1 MSRSFPR
8 LSPVGDKRTPAT
20 TPLLPAS
27 NSATGSPG
35 DCCGPKKLMITC
47 TCAEHY
53 ESRHQ
58 GCEGEIEADLK
69 EEMWFRNKNNPKKNW
84 YCPYCWRTC
93 LAEYGGGSVAEE
105 EREQKKE
112 AAAAS
117 SSDWVFMNPWKSHW
131 DFEMEQVD
139 FWIESVPCSNCGNVY
154 LRGQMYVGKKQKT
167 MWCHACEQET
177 RGAGEPCFI
186 KIAEA
191 KYTGVPAREYW
202 NWMDWVLYRGVEER
216 QYGPGFGYDENAL
229 GKNWNAEVF
238 EKTENAASQKCPE
251 KSAKRNV

>member
-20 TPLLPAS
+20 TPLLPPS

-35 DCCGPKKLMITC
+35 DCCWPKKLMITC
-47 TCAEHY
+47 TCAGSY
-53 ESRHQ
+53 ADRHRD
-58 GCEGEIEADLK
+58 CEGEIEADLK
-69 EEMWFRNKNNPKKNW
+69 EEKWFRNKNSAKKNW
-84 YCPYCWRTC
+84 YCPYCWHTC

-105 EREQKKE
+105 ERERKKG

-131 DFEMEQVD
+131 NFEMEQLD
-139 FWIESVPCSNCGNVY
+139 FWIESVPCSVCGNVD

-167 MWCHACEQET
+167 MWCRACDQET
-177 RGAGEPCFI
+177 RGTDEASFI
-186 KIAEA
+186 SIADV
-191 KYTGVPAREYW
+191 KYTGVPARKYFIW
-202 NWMDWVLYRGVEER
+202 LDWVISRDVNER
-216 QYGPGFGYDENAL
+216 QYGPGLGTDDHAL
-229 GKNWNAEVF
+229 GRNWNVEVF